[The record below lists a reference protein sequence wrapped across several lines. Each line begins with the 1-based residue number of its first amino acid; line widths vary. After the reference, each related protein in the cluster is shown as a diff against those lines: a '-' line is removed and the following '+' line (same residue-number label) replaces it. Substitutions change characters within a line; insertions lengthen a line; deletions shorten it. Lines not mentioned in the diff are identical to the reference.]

1 MITVFSKLTGFS
13 LTVASIATLSAW
25 DAGHLEDGAQGL
37 VTSQLSPWTL
47 VKNARAGTVAD
58 GATIVAATGAGA
70 NAFWVRQIS
79 TERYWAYQT
88 QWYVDPSAGNDENNG
103 ATTLTALK
111 TIAELTRRL
120 QVILQGTNY
129 TIDLLGNIPSTDRLN
144 WTPIFVGPATGTGFN
159 QRGTINFRGQM
170 TVSRSGTLSTATQT
184 STSAQASATDPG
196 VADWTADIGR
206 MIVVTSGAQSG
217 ESAWVAAN
225 LGANV
230 ARVASWTNVAG
241 TAIGTVPANN
251 STYNIVTLTT
261 WSCEA
266 AVNCGT
272 DSCSITF
279 ENIESLSP
287 VAGTYAMIFSGASFR
302 PIRWKSNQAA
312 STSPPIVT
320 NACLFRSSC
329 FTQVNATA
337 NAPGLIQLS
346 STSTWA
352 GVAGCFFLNMQVEGL
367 AGSKFRFADT
377 LYQGTRLQFANS
389 GQNTVQSG
397 YAVLLGNSGFFD
409 WDRNAAANGRDAAIS
424 VEGNGFVGV
433 TGFVFGT
440 SAVANTYGVRVEAGG
455 VLAIASQGAVA
466 GISVAGAAAAIRFDD
481 PGAAAAVGTAIP
493 PLVAGGA
500 VPAVAALTTWGQFAA
515 APFNSYVMSYRNGA
529 RIFING

>member
-1 MITVFSKLTGFS
+1 MITVFSKLTGFA
-13 LTVASIATLSAW
+13 LTVASVATLSAW

-58 GATIVAATGAGA
+58 NATIVAATGAGA

-120 QVILQGTNY
+120 QVVLQGTNY

-144 WTPIFVGPATGTGFN
+144 WTPIFVSPATGTVFN

-196 VADWTADIGR
+196 VADWTTDIGR

-217 ESAWVAAN
+217 ETAWVAAN

-230 ARVASWTNVAG
+230 ARVSSWTNVA
-241 TAIGTVPANN
+241 ASAVGTVPANN

-261 WSCEA
+261 WSCEGT
-266 AVNCGT
+266 VSCGQ
-272 DSCSITF
+272 DACIITF
-279 ENIESLSP
+279 ENIENLSP
-287 VAGTYAMIFSGASFR
+287 GGAGGFAIIAGASVR
-302 PIRWKSNQAA
+302 PIRWKSNQTAVGGFVA
-312 STSPPIVT
+312 SG
-320 NACLFRSSC
+320 SSC
-329 FTQVNATA
+329 VFRAVCITQVNATA
-337 NAPGLIQLS
+337 ASPGSIQLLNPS
-346 STSTWA
+346 NYV
-352 GVAGCFFLNMQVEGL
+352 GVAGCLVLNMQIEGL
-367 AGSKFRFADT
+367 AGSQWRFSDT

-389 GQNTVQSG
+389 GTGSVQSG
-397 YAVLLGNSGFFD
+397 YAALGGNSGFFD

-424 VEGNGFVGV
+424 VEGKGWVGI

-455 VLAIASQGAVA
+455 SLAIASQGAVA

-481 PGAAAAVGTAIP
+481 PGIGAAVGTAIP
-493 PLVAGGA
+493 PLVAGA
-500 VPAVAALTTWGQFAA
+500 VVPAVQPLTTWGQFAA

>member
-1 MITVFSKLTGFS
+1 MITVFSKLTGFA
-13 LTVASIATLSAW
+13 LTVASVATLSAW

-88 QWYVDPSAGNDENNG
+88 QWYVDPNSGHDENNG

-120 QVILQGTNY
+120 QVTLQGTNY
-129 TIDLLGNIPSTDRLN
+129 TVDLLGNIPSTDRLN
-144 WTPIFVGPATGTGFN
+144 WTPILVGPAAGTVFN
-159 QRGTINFRGQM
+159 QRGTISFRGQQ
-170 TVSRSGTLSTATQT
+170 TVSRSGTLSTAAQT
-184 STSAQASATDPG
+184 STSAQASVTDPG

-206 MIVVTSGAQSG
+206 LLVVTSGAQSG
-217 ESAWVAAN
+217 ETAWVAAN

-230 ARVASWTNVAG
+230 ARVSSWTNVAG
-241 TAIGTVPANN
+241 TAVGTVPANN

-261 WSCEA
+261 WACE
-266 AVNCGT
+266 GT
-272 DSCSITF
+272 IDAGKDALIFTF
-279 ENIESLSP
+279 ENIE
-287 VAGTYAMIFSGASFR
+287 MIAPSGGALAFISGGAAFR
-302 PIRWKSNQAA
+302 PIRMKLNASA
-312 STSPPIVT
+312 STSPPIICDS
-320 NACLFRSSC
+320 ALYRSTC

-337 NAPGLIQLS
+337 ASPGAIQLG
-346 STSTWA
+346 STVSYVGT
-352 GVAGCFFLNMQVEGL
+352 AGCLVLNMQVELLTGTQW
-367 AGSKFRFADT
+367 RFSDT
-377 LYQGTRLQFANS
+377 LYQGSRLQVANS
-389 GQNTVQSG
+389 GTAAVQGG
-397 YAVLLGNSGFFD
+397 YAILGGNSGFFD

-424 VEGNGFVGV
+424 VEGNGWVGI

-455 VLAIASQGAVA
+455 SLAIASQGAVA

-481 PGAAAAVGTAIP
+481 PGIGAAVGTAIP
-493 PLVAGGA
+493 PLVAGA
-500 VPAVAALTTWGQFAA
+500 VVPAVQPLTTWGQFTAG
-515 APFNSYVMSYRNGA
+515 PFNSYVMSYRTGA